1 MTRRRFPFGIWPH
14 ASGSAD
20 ADRSD
25 RRGLRPDPVTMIVVL
40 ERPLVVDRDVD
51 LRDRLAG
58 RHPGEELLRHLG
70 QERAGQD
77 VVDVAGAALD
87 LLAAAGDVGDEVV
100 AVAEL
105 RPCGSPSSAGRSGR
119 AGAG

>member
-1 MTRRRFPFGIWPH
+1 M
-14 ASGSAD
+14 
-20 ADRSD
+20 DRAG
-25 RRGLRPDPVTMIVVL
+25 RGLREISYWNA
-40 ERPLVVDRDVD
+40 PLSSTETCTREMASPAAIRV
-51 LRDRLAG
+51 
-58 RHPGEELLRHLG
+58 EELLRHLG

-87 LLAAAGDVGDEVV
+87 LLAAAGDVRDEVV

-105 RPCGSPSSAGRSGR
+105 GLVVLAASAGRSGR